1 MSAVG
6 VNYSWGMDFS
16 QEGAVVFRLESADY
30 RTSASERTKCKI
42 AQAFES
48 VLKVKPFE
56 KIIVSDI
63 TSKCGISR
71 QTFYNHFLDK
81 YDLVNWIYQQLLH
94 ATTRRIGIDLT
105 WEQAVRSKLEIMKNN
120 AEFFSEIFSVTHSEG
135 LLNTEA
141 ELVFDY
147 YQDNL
152 MRLVGKK
159 LNELETYSLKIYC
172 YGATRM
178 TAEWICS
185 GATMPIEMIIVANKV
200 ALPPFAQKIF
210 LA

>member
-1 MSAVG
+1 MAKSESTK
-6 VNYSWGMDFS
+6 Y
-16 QEGAVVFRLESADY
+16 RLAEAMKTCMKT
-30 RTSASERTKCKI
+30 TS
-42 AQAFES
+42 
-48 VLKVKPFE
+48 VD
-56 KIIVSDI
+56 DI
-63 TSKCGISR
+63 TIRQIVEVCGVTR
-71 QTFYNHFLDK
+71 QTFYRNFLDK

>member
-1 MSAVG
+1 MSTVRVDQPRGA
-6 VNYSWGMDFS
+6 DFS
-16 QEGAVVFRLESADY
+16 REGAVVFRRESAEY
-30 RTSASERTKCKI
+30 KTSASERTKRRI
-42 AQAFES
+42 AQAFEQ
-48 VLKVKPFE
+48 VLKTKPFE
-56 KIIVSDI
+56 KITVADI

-81 YDLVNWIYQQLLH
+81 FDLVNWIYQQLLS

-120 AEFFSEIFSVTHSEG
+120 LHFFSEIFSVTHAEG
-135 LLNTEA
+135 LLHTEA
-141 ELVFDY
+141 EIVFDY

-152 MRLVGKK
+152 FRLVGKK
-159 LNELETYSLKIYC
+159 LNELEAYSLKIYC

-185 GATMPIEMIIVANKV
+185 GATMPIEMILVANKV